1 MLTDKIEISQTVFF
15 INNRYTTSHKLN
27 IDTLTKL
34 NHQKIFYSHTIKSE
48 NQFHFTL
55 KITQS
60 NLEEVI

>member
-1 MLTDKIEISQTVFF
+1 MLTDKIEISQNVFY
-15 INNRYTTSHKLN
+15 IYATSLRLY
-27 IDTLTKL
+27 IDTLSKL
-34 NHQKIFYSHTIKSE
+34 HHQEIFYSHTIKSE

>member
-1 MLTDKIEISQTVFF
+1 MLTDKIEISQNVFY
-15 INNRYTTSHKLN
+15 IYTTSHKLN